1 MTVHI
6 ATRPGRTSSRSVQ
19 FLAKS
24 RGFLPRCD
32 VGQRSDCQDKR
43 SRGIDTYCV
52 HCAAPARDHHRFCG
66 ECGSAL
72 HIRCPRCRT
81 LVEPGLRFCTS
92 CGAEVG
98 APRAAV
104 AHHEE
109 RRTVTILFVDLIG
122 FTALAERLD
131 PEDVRDLQA
140 TYFRT
145 ASRIIRTHG
154 GVVEKYIGDAVMA
167 IYGAP
172 VSGEHDAFRAVRT
185 GLELQRVLDGQAAA
199 TEGRL
204 RARVGIAT
212 GEALVDLDA
221 IRDRGQAL
229 VTGDVVNTASRLQ
242 ALAPAGGVLVN
253 GATRRATAGSV
264 RYDEQLPVQPEGK
277 ASTVEVWLAREMLR
291 DRLGLDAVDDWPV
304 VGREHELELLTQT
317 LVRCVRDRV
326 PQLVSIV
333 GSPGAGK
340 SRLLRELFRRVD
352 ATPELVVRWRSGR
365 CMPYGENGAFGPLA
379 EVVKSHAGILDTDD
393 ARTARARLVAA
404 LDCLVDAE
412 EVPRLTDTVAP
423 LVGLPGVTVTPD
435 EAEASWHRVILA
447 FTRQLPAVLVVED
460 LQWADP
466 ALLRFLA
473 GAVEAAEGL
482 PLLVICTHRPELLER
497 DPGWAGVRA
506 RTLTVNVGPLPTGD
520 MQRLLTLL
528 LDGAPPPPP
537 LSERLV
543 GLAGGNPLYAQEFVR
558 MLREQGRLVRVGDTW
573 TLDPQADLSTPETV
587 QSLVASRLDLLS
599 RDDRAVVQAAAV
611 VGAHLWPGAV
621 AALVD
626 VPVAEAENSLRRLVA
641 KDLLAERPG
650 SRMGGHAEYVFRH
663 AIIRQIAYSR
673 LPRAVRAGHHH
684 RVADWL
690 DGLTGERPA
699 VLVETLARHR
709 TAALNL
715 ARTLRWDT
723 TPYEEPARRTLV
735 AAAHQAYRLHSL
747 DAALQYVDQALALWP
762 DSHEVP
768 ERRRAEL
775 LRSQVRF
782 LRDCDGF
789 YREGG
794 VKELEDLAG
803 VLRAEQDLPQAAA
816 AYTQLGQVE
825 WMRTEKD
832 AARAHLRRALD
843 LFADLP
849 DSEAKAEAWAEWA
862 RLHMLDFRRDEAVLA
877 AGTASGIARRLGLR
891 EVEANAMITA
901 ATARYLAGEPA
912 GLPDLEE
919 AVEYCRRHRLPSLRR
934 AILNLSTVLQEEGDL
949 RRSHQ
954 LERESRHV
962 HGGRK
967 SLISNFSESAERAY
981 FDGDWEAMLA
991 AAGEFLD
998 GRDDETADWDL
1009 QLRGIRGW
1017 IRVLRGE
1024 DPCDTVMRCLTAA
1037 RRSGFRRLL
1046 RGALAHGALC
1056 LVLQDR
1062 PEEAAG
1068 LLAELAQSWRED
1080 PSWPSREWVPAAA
1093 HAAALLGPESTAAMQ
1108 EILRSIEHDTLW
1120 RRAATHLL
1128 DGAAAT
1134 HRGEHAL
1141 AARRYA
1147 QAVEVYDEMGDET
1160 DAALTAAWTL
1170 RALVAAGDRESARAW
1185 QERVR
1190 TFARRNGAGGLLAG
1204 LHALLRGDAEPGADR
1219 TIVLDPP
1226 EGGAATGPPQ
1236 SSSRPASIA

>member
-1 MTVHI
+1 
-6 ATRPGRTSSRSVQ
+6 
-19 FLAKS
+19 
-24 RGFLPRCD
+24 
-32 VGQRSDCQDKR
+32 
-43 SRGIDTYCV
+43 
-52 HCAAPARDHHRFCG
+52 
-66 ECGSAL
+66 
-72 HIRCPRCRT
+72 
-81 LVEPGLRFCTS
+81 VEPGLRFCTS
-92 CGAEVG
+92 CGAEAG
-98 APRAAV
+98 AAHTPAG
-104 AHHEE
+104 HHEE

-140 TYFRT
+140 AYFRT

-167 IYGAP
+167 VFGAP

-185 GLELQRVLDGQAAA
+185 GLELQRALDGQAAA
-199 TEGRL
+199 AEGRL

-212 GEALVDLDA
+212 GEVLVDLDA
-221 IRDRGQAL
+221 VRDRGQAL
-229 VTGDVVNTASRLQ
+229 VTGDVVNTAARLQ
-242 ALAPAGGVLVN
+242 TLAPAGGVLVN
-253 GATRRATAGSV
+253 GATRRATAGIV
-264 RYDEQLPVQPEGK
+264 RYDEQSPVQPEGK

-291 DRLGLDAVDDWPV
+291 DRLGLDAVDDRPI

-317 LVRCVRDRV
+317 LVRSVRDRV

-352 ATPELVVRWRSGR
+352 GTPELAVRWRSGR

-379 EVVKSHAGILDTDD
+379 EVVKTHAGILDTDD
-393 ARTARARLVAA
+393 AQTARARLVAA
-404 LDCLVDAE
+404 LEALVEPD
-412 EVPRLTDTVAP
+412 EVPRLADTVAP
-423 LVGLPGVTVTPD
+423 LVGLPGIQVSPD
-435 EAEASWHRVILA
+435 EAESSWRRVIVA
-447 FTRQLPAVLVVED
+447 FTRQVPAVLVVED

-466 ALLRFLA
+466 VLLRFLA
-473 GAVEAAEGL
+473 GVVEAAEGL
-482 PLLVICTHRPELLER
+482 PLLVVCTHRPELLER
-497 DPGWAGVRA
+497 QPAWAGVRA
-506 RTLTVNVGPLPTGD
+506 RTLTVNVGPLPNED
-520 MQRLLTLL
+520 MQRLLNLL
-528 LDGAPPPPP
+528 LDGAPPPEP
-537 LSERLV
+537 LSDRLL

-558 MLREQGRLVRVGDTW
+558 VLREQGKLARIGDTW
-573 TLDPQADLSTPETV
+573 SLDPQADLSTPETV

-599 RDDRAVVQAAAV
+599 AGDRAVVQAASV
-611 VGAHLWPGAV
+611 VGDHLWPGAV
-621 AALVD
+621 AAMVD
-626 VPVAEAENSLRRLVA
+626 LPASDAEDSLRRLVA

-709 TAALNL
+709 TAALDL
-715 ARTLRWDT
+715 ARQLRWDP

-747 DAALQYVDQALALWP
+747 GAALQYVDRALALWP

-782 LRDCDGF
+782 LRDCERF

-794 VKELEDLAG
+794 VAELENLADT
-803 VLRAEQDLPQAAA
+803 LSAEHDLPQAAV

-832 AARAHLRRALD
+832 AARAHLRHALD
-843 LFADLP
+843 LFAELP

-877 AGTASGIARRLGLR
+877 ATTASGIARRLGLR
-891 EVEANAMITA
+891 EVEANAMISA
-901 ATARYLAGEPA
+901 ATARYLAGEPT

-919 AVEYCRRHRLPSLRR
+919 AVEFCRRHRLPSLRR
-934 AILNLSTVLQEEGDL
+934 GILNLSTVMQEEGDL
-949 RRSHQ
+949 RRSRQ
-954 LERESRHV
+954 LERESQSV
-962 HGGRK
+962 HGGGK
-967 SLISNFSESAERAY
+967 SLISNFSEAAERAY
-981 FDGDWEAMLA
+981 FDGDWNAMLR
-991 AAGEFLD
+991 AAGEFFD
-998 GRDDETADWDL
+998 GADDETADWDV

-1017 IRVLRGE
+1017 ILVLRGE
-1024 DPCDTVMRCLTAA
+1024 DPCDAVMRSLDVA

-1046 RGALAHGALC
+1046 RVALAQGALC

-1062 PEEAAG
+1062 RDEAAA
-1068 LLAELAQSWRED
+1068 LLAELGQSWRED
-1080 PSWPSREWVPAAA
+1080 PSWPSREWLSAAA
-1093 HAAALLGPESTAAMQ
+1093 HASALLGDRTTAAMQ
-1108 EILRSIEHDTLW
+1108 EILRSIEHETLW
-1120 RRAATHLL
+1120 GRAATHLL
-1128 DGAAAT
+1128 DGAAAA
-1134 HRGEHAL
+1134 HRGDHAG

-1147 QAVEVYDEMGDET
+1147 QAVEIYDEMGNET

-1170 RALVAAGDRESARAW
+1170 RALVAAGDREAARAW
-1185 QERVR
+1185 HERVR
-1190 TFARRNGAGGLLAG
+1190 TFARRNGADGLLAG
-1204 LHALLRGDAEPGADR
+1204 LHAAVLRGAEEEAEDR
-1219 TIVLDPP
+1219 AIVLDPAP
-1226 EGGAATGPPQ
+1226 GGAE
-1236 SSSRPASIA
+1236 RPASIVERRTPAR